1 MYVDAALLFSN
12 AQAVTD
18 AAASES
24 YLDQGAAKYLGTGTP
39 LFVVV
44 VVDATISAYAVTVS
58 LYGDS
63 TTTFTPDASATL
75 GVIPA
80 SSAAGTVFVFPVPP
94 DVVKYRYLELY
105 YTPST
110 SLSAGK
116 FTSFITDTPQAYT
129 AYADNVTIS

>member
-1 MYVDAALLFSN
+1 MLIDAALLFSDE
-12 AQAVTD
+12 QAVTD
-18 AAASES
+18 AAASTN
-24 YLDQGAAKYLGTGTP
+24 YLDQVAAKYLGTGKP
-39 LFVVV
+39 LYVVI
-44 VVDATISAYAVTVS
+44 VVDVTISAYAVTVS

-63 TTTFTPDASATL
+63 TTTFTPDGSATL

-110 SLSAGK
+110 ALSAGK
-116 FTSFITDTPQAYT
+116 FTAFITDTPQAYT
-129 AYADNVTIS
+129 SYPDNVTIS

>member
-1 MYVDAALLFSN
+1 MIVDAALLFSN
-12 AQAVTD
+12 EQAVTA
-18 AAASES
+18 AAASTN
-24 YLDQGAAKYLGTGTP
+24 YLDQGAASYLGTGKP
-39 LFVVV
+39 LYVVI
-44 VVDATISAYAVTVS
+44 VVDTTISAYAVTVS

-63 TTTFTPDASATL
+63 SPTFTPDGSATL

-110 SLSAGK
+110 SLSAGA
-116 FTSFITDTPQAYT
+116 FTAFITDTPQAYT
-129 AYADNVTIS
+129 SYPDNVTIS